1 MGESHSTYLPPLVNN
16 HLQAKNMDEIRD
28 KYNSGEAQ
36 AREAFEELCAMCDA
50 FHGER
55 DTARE
60 TARAKVTILRE
71 RNARLRERNA
81 RMRARYAV
89 LVDMYNGLAEEA
101 KERSD
106 SSSSSDSSDGE
117 DCCIM

>member
-1 MGESHSTYLPPLVNN
+1 MGNQLGIQARSTWT
-16 HLQAKNMDEIRD
+16 IRD

-36 AREAFEELCAMCDA
+36 AREAFEELCAMFDA
-50 FHGER
+50 LQGER
-55 DTARE
+55 EMHRE

-71 RNARLRERNA
+71 RNAR
-81 RMRARYAV
+81 MRARYAV
-89 LVDMYNGLAEEA
+89 MVDLYNNLAEEA
-101 KERSD
+101 KDRSD